1 VFSILFLLSRILH
14 GKRMETLIFLQKI
27 SLSSGEW
34 GKDSRTALRS
44 KMELGL
50 FGIGIGLG

>member
-1 VFSILFLLSRILH
+1 
-14 GKRMETLIFLQKI
+14 METLIFLQKI